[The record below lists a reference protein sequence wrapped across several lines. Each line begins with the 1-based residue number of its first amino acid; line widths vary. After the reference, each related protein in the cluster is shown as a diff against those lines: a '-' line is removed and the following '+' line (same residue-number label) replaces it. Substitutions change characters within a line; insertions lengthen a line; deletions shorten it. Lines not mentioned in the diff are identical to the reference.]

1 MSKNT
6 VKPTLTRQRRT
17 SARRRRQAT
26 PAMVALQLLVRF
38 LSGRP
43 LDGRRHSNGTFW
55 AAGTRRVGPPAYLI
69 TCQWWALAA
78 GWQRL
83 GVRLTG
89 VMVGLLALSGVI
101 R

>member
-6 VKPTLTRQRRT
+6 VKPTLTPNRRK
-17 SARRRRQAT
+17 SARRRQGHRL
-26 PAMVALQLLVRF
+26 VALRVLVRF

-43 LDGRRHSNGTFW
+43 LDGRRHSNCTFW
-55 AAGTRRVGPPAYLI
+55 TAGSRRVGRPAYLI
-69 TCQWWALAA
+69 TLRWWALAA

-83 GVRLTG
+83 GVRLT
-89 VMVGLLALSGVI
+89 VTTVLLLSVVGVI

>member
-6 VKPTLTRQRRT
+6 VKPTLTRQRRNR
-17 SARRRRQAT
+17 ARRRQAS
-26 PAMVALQLLVRF
+26 PVMVALQLLVRF

-43 LDGRRHSNGTFW
+43 LDGRRHSNCTFW
-55 AAGTRRVGPPAYLI
+55 TAGSRRVGPPAYLI
-69 TCQWWALAA
+69 TLRWWALAA

-83 GVRLTG
+83 GVRLT
-89 VMVGLLALSGVI
+89 VTTVLLLSVAGVI

>member
-6 VKPTLTRQRRT
+6 VKRPLTHQRRT
-17 SARRRRQAT
+17 RGSRLRL
-26 PAMVALQLLVRF
+26 PVMVALLVWF

-43 LDGRRHSNGTFW
+43 LDGRRHSDCTFW
-55 AAGTRRVGPPAYLI
+55 TAGTRRVGRPSYLI
-69 TCQWWALAA
+69 TFRWWALAA

-83 GVRLTG
+83 GLRLTAVAVLSMAVVG
-89 VMVGLLALSGVI
+89 VVA

>member
-6 VKPTLTRQRRT
+6 VKRTLTRKRR
-17 SARRRRQAT
+17 SSVSRRHL
-26 PAMVALQLLVRF
+26 PVAVVRLLVRF

-43 LDGRRHSNGTFW
+43 LHGRRDSNGTFW
-55 AAGTRRVGPPAYLI
+55 TAGTRRAGRPAYLV
-69 TCQWWALAA
+69 TWRWWALAA

-83 GVRLTG
+83 GLRLTFVAVVGMVVVG
-89 VMVGLLALSGVI
+89 VVA